1 MRQMSNPKKYQLI
14 WRLQMATGSSYY
26 ALENLTEVYSK
37 RFPQNSRVIELLK
50 LIVFSTSPNKD
61 QMADEVIG
69 LIYR

>member
-1 MRQMSNPKKYQLI
+1 
-14 WRLQMATGSSYY
+14 MATGSSYY